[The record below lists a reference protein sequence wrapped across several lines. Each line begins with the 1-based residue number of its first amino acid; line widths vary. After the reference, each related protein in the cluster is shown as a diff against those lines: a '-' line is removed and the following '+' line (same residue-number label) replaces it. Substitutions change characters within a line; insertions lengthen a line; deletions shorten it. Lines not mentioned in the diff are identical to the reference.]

1 MDRQPLTTGDV
12 VTINGRRG
20 RILAAEKGRCEVLL
34 NSTTGAVECGAHEVR
49 RINSWWNTPEM
60 RAAFHQEGRR
70 RRLRDSRRR
79 HARRRADRIATPSTS
94 AATRRSAERS
104 RP

>member
-1 MDRQPLTTGDV
+1 MERQPLATGDV
-12 VTINGRRG
+12 VTLNGRRG

-34 NSTTGAVECGAHEVR
+34 HSTDNQVECGAHQVR

-79 HARRRADRIATPSTS
+79 HARRL
-94 AATRRSAERS
+94 AERLAERGGAGQGS
-104 RP
+104 RAGVR